1 MGIVTLYTTFRLNH
15 HSQNLSRRRKS
26 TVGLESVARYDIIVK
41 TFVYKSLLHKYL
53 IQNANDH
60 LQSKMPF
67 KKSAKK
73 ATNEPAEA
81 IPSTVV
87 ETGEKKKRGRKPGQK
102 VKPKKKESYSG
113 YIFKVLKQVH
123 PDTGITKKSMNIMN
137 SFVNDIF
144 ERIAAE
150 SSRLAKYNKRA
161 TITSREIQT
170 AVRLLLPGELAKHA
184 VSEGT
189 KAVTK
194 YTNSK

>member
-1 MGIVTLYTTFRLNH
+1 MLIRLRYLLCRTFVIVLMGIVTLYTTFRLNH

-41 TFVYKSLLHKYL
+41 TFVYKSLLHKSL

-87 ETGEKKKRGRKPGQK
+87 ETGEKKKR
-102 VKPKKKESYSG
+102 ETM
-113 YIFKVLKQVH
+113 H
-123 PDTGITKKSMNIMN
+123 PE
-137 SFVNDIF
+137 F
-144 ERIAAE
+144 
-150 SSRLAKYNKRA
+150 
-161 TITSREIQT
+161 
-170 AVRLLLPGELAKHA
+170 
-184 VSEGT
+184 
-189 KAVTK
+189 
-194 YTNSK
+194 